1 MKALINSIEINFS
14 EATVN
19 GYQSPQGDADYYIRF
34 KLIEKDFLELEDI
47 KNLQQSYLSNALWQD
62 GEIEKARSLQPQI
75 EERQHLL
82 ECKADELLCYVEAYW
97 EDFAKGC
104 EEEDEDDWEDE
115 RWDYW
120 EESVEEDDSCLP
132 SDSYRESFGDFEIVI
147 TPIGFEEVEVV
158 FDSPYSMGET
168 GNHYSVQ
175 ELRAL
180 GEKILSMCKVVQKDM
195 GRMITFIAHPTSVGR
210 ERIYK
215 MILLRAGAKIT
226 NGRQFVG
233 KREKK
238 HERGESFSF
247 VL

>member
-1 MKALINSIEINFS
+1 MNTLTINNIVVDFNSKTVSGMPVPEDDVIQIKFQALEETWVQLNDLKGLREM
-14 EATVN
+14 
-19 GYQSPQGDADYYIRF
+19 
-34 KLIEKDFLELEDI
+34 
-47 KNLQQSYLSNALWQD
+47 YLNNALWQD
-62 GEIEKARSLQPQI
+62 GELEKARALTPQI
-75 EERQHLL
+75 EDL
-82 ECKADELLCYVEAYW
+82 EVEIDCRTSELLYYVEGYW
-97 EDFAKGC
+97 EDFSK
-104 EEEDEDDWEDE
+104 EEEPEEDDWED
-115 RWDYW
+115 YW
-120 EESVEEDDSCLP
+120 EDSIEEDDSCLP
-132 SDSYRESFGDFEIVI
+132 SDSYREFFGDFEIVL

-195 GRMITFIAHPTSVGR
+195 GRLVTFIAHPTSVGR

-215 MILLRAGAKIT
+215 MILLRAGCKIT
-226 NGRQFVG
+226 NGRQSVG
-233 KREKK
+233 KSEKK

>member
-1 MKALINSIEINFS
+1 MNVLINNIEINFS

-19 GYQSPQGDADYYIRF
+19 GMPLPQDDADYYIRF

-62 GEIEKARSLQPQI
+62 GELEKARSLQPQI
-75 EERQHLL
+75 DERQHLL
-82 ECKADELLCYVEAYW
+82 ECKADELLYYVEAYW

-104 EEEDEDDWEDE
+104 EEEDEDDWED
-115 RWDYW
+115 YW
-120 EESVEEDDSCLP
+120 EDSIEEDDSCLP

>member
-1 MKALINSIEINFS
+1 MNVLINTVNIDFQ

-19 GYQSPQGDADYYIRF
+19 GMPLPQGDADYYIRF
-34 KLIEKDFLELEDI
+34 KLIEKDLLELEDI
-47 KNLQQSYLSNALWQD
+47 KGLQQTYLSNALWQD
-62 GEIEKARSLQPQI
+62 GELEKARNLQPQI
-75 EERQHLL
+75 DERQHLL
-82 ECKADELLCYVEAYW
+82 ECKADELLYYVEAYW

-104 EEEDEDDWEDE
+104 EEEEDEDDWED
-115 RWDYW
+115 YW
-120 EESVEEDDSCLP
+120 EDSTEEDDSCLS
-132 SDSYRESFGDFEIVI
+132 SDSYREFFGDFEIVM
-147 TPIGFEEVEVV
+147 TPVRFEEVEVV
-158 FDSPYSMGET
+158 FDSPHSMGET

-195 GRMITFIAHPTSVGR
+195 GRLVTFIAHPTSVGR

-215 MILLRAGAKIT
+215 MILLRAGCKIT
-226 NGRQFVG
+226 NGRQSVG
-233 KREKK
+233 KSEKK

>member
-1 MKALINSIEINFS
+1 MNVLINNIEINFS

-19 GYQSPQGDADYYIRF
+19 GMPLPQDDADYYIRIS
-34 KLIEKDFLELEDI
+34 LIEKDFLELEDI

-82 ECKADELLCYVEAYW
+82 ECKADELLYYVEAYW

-104 EEEDEDDWEDE
+104 EEEDEDDWED
-115 RWDYW
+115 YW
-120 EESVEEDDSCLP
+120 EDSIEEDDSCLP
-132 SDSYRESFGDFEIVI
+132 SDSYRESFGDFEIVM
-147 TPIGFEEVEVV
+147 TPVGFEEVEVV
-158 FDSPYSMGET
+158 FDSPHSMGET

>member
-1 MKALINSIEINFS
+1 MKALINNIEINFL

-19 GYQSPQGDADYYIRF
+19 GMPLLQDDADYYIRF
-34 KLIEKDFLELEDI
+34 KSIEKDFLELEDI
-47 KNLQQSYLSNALWQD
+47 KNLQQTHLSDALWQD
-62 GEIEKARSLQPQI
+62 EELEKARSLQPQI
-75 EERQHLL
+75 DERQHLL
-82 ECKADELLCYVEAYW
+82 ECKADELLYYVEAYW

-104 EEEDEDDWEDE
+104 EEEDEDDWED
-115 RWDYW
+115 YW
-120 EESVEEDDSCLP
+120 EDSIEEDDSCLP
-132 SDSYRESFGDFEIVI
+132 SDSYREFFGDFEIVM
-147 TPIGFEEVEVV
+147 TPVGFEEVEVV
-158 FDSPYSMGET
+158 FDSPHSMGET

-180 GEKILSMCKVVQKDM
+180 GEKILSMCKIVQKDM
-195 GRMITFIAHPTSVGR
+195 GRMLTFTAHPTSVGR

-215 MILLRAGAKIT
+215 MSLLRAGCKIT

-233 KREKK
+233 KGEKK

>member
-1 MKALINSIEINFS
+1 MNVLIN
-14 EATVN
+14 TVN
-19 GYQSPQGDADYYIRF
+19 LDFQEAVINGMPLPQGDADYYIRF

-62 GEIEKARSLQPQI
+62 GELEKARSLQPQI
-75 EERQHLL
+75 DERQHLL
-82 ECKADELLCYVEAYW
+82 ECKADELLYYVEAYW

-104 EEEDEDDWEDE
+104 EEDEDDWEDE
-115 RWDYW
+115 RWDW
-120 EESVEEDDSCLP
+120 EDSIEEDYSCLP
-132 SDSYRESFGDFEIVI
+132 SDSYREFFGDFEIVI
-147 TPIGFEEVEVV
+147 TPVGFEEVEVV
-158 FDSPYSMGET
+158 FDSPHSMGET

-180 GEKILSMCKVVQKDM
+180 GEKILSMCRFVQKDM
-195 GRMITFIAHPTSVGR
+195 GRLVTFTAHPTSVGR

-215 MILLRAGAKIT
+215 MILLRAGCRIID
-226 NGRQFVG
+226 GRQFVG
-233 KREKK
+233 KGEKK

>member
-1 MKALINSIEINFS
+1 MNTLINTVNINFS

-19 GYQSPQGDADYYIRF
+19 GMPLPQDDADYYIRF
-34 KLIEKDFLELEDI
+34 NLIEKDFLELEDI

-62 GEIEKARSLQPQI
+62 GELEKARSLQPQI
-75 EERQHLL
+75 DERQHLL
-82 ECKADELLCYVEAYW
+82 ECKADELLYYVEAYW

-104 EEEDEDDWEDE
+104 EEEDEDDWED
-115 RWDYW
+115 YW
-120 EESVEEDDSCLP
+120 EDSIEEDDSCLP

-180 GEKILSMCKVVQKDM
+180 GEKILSMCRFVQKDM
-195 GRMITFIAHPTSVGR
+195 GRLVTFIAHPTSVGR

>member
-19 GYQSPQGDADYYIRF
+19 GMPFPQDDADYYIRF

-62 GEIEKARSLQPQI
+62 GELEKARNLQPQI
-75 EERQHLL
+75 DERQHLL
-82 ECKADELLCYVEAYW
+82 ECKADELLHYVEAYW
-97 EDFAKGC
+97 DDFAKGC
-104 EEEDEDDWEDE
+104 EDEEDDLEDE

-120 EESVEEDDSCLP
+120 EDSIEEEDSCLP
-132 SDSYRESFGDFEIVI
+132 LNPYRESFGDFEIVM
-147 TPIGFEEVEVV
+147 TPTGFEEVEVV
-158 FDSPYSMGET
+158 FDSPHSMGET

-195 GRMITFIAHPTSVGR
+195 GRLVTFIAHPTSVGR

-215 MILLRAGAKIT
+215 MILLREGAKIT
-226 NGRQFVG
+226 NGRQLVG
-233 KREKK
+233 KSEKK

>member
-1 MKALINSIEINFS
+1 MKALIN
-14 EATVN
+14 TVN
-19 GYQSPQGDADYYIRF
+19 IDFENAVINGMPLPEDDADYYIRF

-47 KNLQQSYLSNALWQD
+47 KNLQQTQLSNALWQD
-62 GEIEKARSLQPQI
+62 GELEKARSLQPQI
-75 EERQHLL
+75 DERQHLL
-82 ECKADELLCYVEAYW
+82 ECKADELLYYVEAYW
-97 EDFAKGC
+97 EDFAK

-115 RWDYW
+115 RWDW
-120 EESVEEDDSCLP
+120 EDSIEEDSCLP

-180 GEKILSMCKVVQKDM
+180 GEKILSMCRFVQKDM
-195 GRMITFIAHPTSVGR
+195 GRLVTFIAHPTSVGR

-247 VL
+247 IL

>member
-19 GYQSPQGDADYYIRF
+19 GMPLPQDDADVVVRF

-82 ECKADELLCYVEAYW
+82 ECKADELLYYVEAYW
-97 EDFAKGC
+97 DDFAKGC
-104 EEEDEDDWEDE
+104 EDEEDDWEDE

-120 EESVEEDDSCLP
+120 EDSIEEEDSCLP
-132 SDSYRESFGDFEIVI
+132 LNPYRESFGDFEIVM
-147 TPIGFEEVEVV
+147 TPTGFEEVEVV
-158 FDSPYSMGET
+158 FDSPHSMGET

-180 GEKILSMCKVVQKDM
+180 GEKILSMCKAVQKDM
-195 GRMITFIAHPTSVGR
+195 GRLVTFIAHPTSVGR

-215 MILLRAGAKIT
+215 MILLREGAKIT
-226 NGRQFVG
+226 NGRQLVG
-233 KREKK
+233 KSEKK

>member
-19 GYQSPQGDADYYIRF
+19 GMPLPQDDADYYIRIS
-34 KLIEKDFLELEDI
+34 LIEKDFLELEDI

-62 GEIEKARSLQPQI
+62 GELEKARNLQPQI
-75 EERQHLL
+75 DERQHLL
-82 ECKADELLCYVEAYW
+82 ECKADELLYYVEAYW

-104 EEEDEDDWEDE
+104 EEEDEDDWED
-115 RWDYW
+115 YW
-120 EESVEEDDSCLP
+120 EDSIDEDDSCLP
-132 SDSYRESFGDFEIVI
+132 SDSYREFFGDFEIVM
-147 TPIGFEEVEVV
+147 TPVGLEEVEVV
-158 FDSPYSMGET
+158 FDSPHSMGET
-168 GNHYSVQ
+168 GNHYSVK

-180 GEKILSMCKVVQKDM
+180 GEKILSICEVVQKDM

-233 KREKK
+233 KDEKK
-238 HERGESFSF
+238 HNKGESFSF

>member
-1 MKALINSIEINFS
+1 MNVLIN
-14 EATVN
+14 TVN
-19 GYQSPQGDADYYIRF
+19 IDFQEAVINGMPLPQGDADYYIRF
-34 KLIEKDFLELEDI
+34 KSIEKDFLELEDI
-47 KNLQQSYLSNALWQD
+47 KNLQQTHLSNALWQD
-62 GEIEKARSLQPQI
+62 GELEKVRNLQPQI
-75 EERQHLL
+75 DERQHLL
-82 ECKADELLCYVEAYW
+82 ECKADELLYYVEAYW

-104 EEEDEDDWEDE
+104 E
-115 RWDYW
+115 
-120 EESVEEDDSCLP
+120 EEDDSCLP

-195 GRMITFIAHPTSVGR
+195 GRMLTFTAHPTSVGR

-215 MILLRAGAKIT
+215 MILLRAGCKIT
-226 NGRQFVG
+226 DGRQFVG
-233 KREKK
+233 KSEKK
-238 HERGESFSF
+238 HEIGESFSF

>member
-19 GYQSPQGDADYYIRF
+19 GMPLPQGDADIIIRF

-82 ECKADELLCYVEAYW
+82 ECKADELLYYVEAYW
-97 EDFAKGC
+97 DDFAKGC
-104 EEEDEDDWEDE
+104 EDEDDWEDE

-120 EESVEEDDSCLP
+120 EDSIEEEDSCLP
-132 SDSYRESFGDFEIVI
+132 SDSYRESFGDFEIVM
-147 TPIGFEEVEVV
+147 TLVGFEEVEVV
-158 FDSPYSMGET
+158 FDSPHSMGET

-180 GEKILSMCKVVQKDM
+180 GEKILSMCKVVQKDV
-195 GRMITFIAHPTSVGR
+195 GRLVTFIAHPTSVGR

-215 MILLRAGAKIT
+215 MILLREGAKIT

-233 KREKK
+233 KGEKK